1 MKKKTIVIDAIP
13 LISKV
18 TGIGKYTYE
27 VSKRILQSNND
38 LDVTFYYGYFSKDLY
53 APHAPASGKLVK
65 NLMSVFGRNVLFK
78 NLARA
83 TKLYLL
89 KLLSKEYDLYWEP
102 AIVPLRQMKTR
113 NLVTTVHDFSFH
125 LHPEW
130 LDKEQRAYITGH
142 FWKNIPRSVRII
154 TGSRY
159 TKNEIIEFLRYDP
172 EAIDVIYHGVDHSI
186 FKPYEEETLQAFAA
200 ARAAR
205 ALPEK
210 FMLFVG
216 SIEPRKN
223 LKNALLAY
231 VQLPAEFKKEF
242 KFVLAGFSG
251 WNNDEVMALI
261 EKEKENVTY
270 LGYLTDLELAYLYN
284 MATVLIYPS
293 LYEGFGLPPLEAMA
307 CGTPVVVSRVA
318 SLPEVCGDVA
328 FYIDP
333 HSITSIAEGMYTV
346 ATDNAGRKSMSQKGL
361 ARAKEFTWDESA
373 RRHLSV
379 FRNVLNR

>member
-1 MKKKTIVIDAIP
+1 MTRRNIVINALP
-13 LISKV
+13 LISRV

-53 APHAPASGKLVK
+53 APQAPASGKLVK
-65 NLMSVFGRNVLFK
+65 NLMSIFGQNFVFK

-89 KLLSKEYDLYWEP
+89 KFLSKEYDVYWEP
-102 AIVPLRQMKTR
+102 AIVPLRHMKTR

-130 LDKEQRAYITGH
+130 LDKEQREYITGH
-142 FWKNIPRSVRII
+142 FWKNIPRSARII
-154 TGSRY
+154 TGSYY
-159 TKNEIIEFLRYDP
+159 TKDEIVKFLRYDP
-172 EAIDVIYHGVDHSI
+172 AKIDVIYHGVDHTI
-186 FKPYEEETLQAFAA
+186 FKPHEEAVRSAFSVS
-200 ARAAR
+200 RN
-205 ALPEK
+205 LPK
-210 FMLFVG
+210 KYLLFVG

-223 LKNALLAY
+223 LLKTVLAY
-231 VQLPAEFKKEF
+231 NQLPHDFKKEF

-251 WNNDEVMALI
+251 WNNTEVMAAI
-261 EKEKENVTY
+261 EREKENITY
-270 LGYLTDLELAYLYN
+270 LGYLSDLELAYLYN
-284 MATVLIYPS
+284 GASLLVYPS

-318 SLPEVCGDVA
+318 SLPEVCGDTA

-333 HSITSIAEGMYTV
+333 HTIESIVEGMYTV
-346 ATDNAGRKSMSQKGL
+346 ATDDAMRKSMAQKGL
-361 ARAKEFTWDESA
+361 ARAKEFTWEESA
-373 RRHLSV
+373 RKHMAV
-379 FRNVLNR
+379 FNALLNR